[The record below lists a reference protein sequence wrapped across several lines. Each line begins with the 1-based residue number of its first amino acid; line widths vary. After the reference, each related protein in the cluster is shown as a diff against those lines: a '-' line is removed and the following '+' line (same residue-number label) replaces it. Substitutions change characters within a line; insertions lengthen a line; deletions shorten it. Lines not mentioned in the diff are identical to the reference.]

1 MSESTTTY
9 GRIFRTE
16 GKCQDDYPNLRVY
29 DQPPE
34 GSAPITLQEAAMKSF
49 KACEEAFAKKVWRPG
64 MPPKVTRGSRVFRP
78 IYLTVGSFR
87 TCETAKRLYESEEN
101 QERIRETG
109 SSRYARPE
117 STLHTHGLAID
128 VHTGYLNKF
137 PVIRTILL
145 NHEWNR
151 SRPEDEPWHF
161 SFHLTG

>member
-1 MSESTTTY
+1 MSESMTTY

-34 GSAPITLQEAAMKSF
+34 GSAPITLQEAAMRSF

-87 TCETAKRLYESEEN
+87 TCERAELLYASD
-101 QERIRETG
+101 

-117 STLHTHGLAID
+117 STLHPHGLAID
-128 VHTGYLNKF
+128 VHTGYLSKF

-145 NHEWNR
+145 NHGWNQ